1 MYFIMLNVCACI
13 LLLSS
18 VLTIAILLKKQF
30 KQWKG
35 TPLYILSIS
44 DVLFSM
50 FTSSI
55 LFTNCIIHFTYINH
69 NKVNSVFPVSDNIW
83 NIERGN
89 ENQQIKLESFAEK
102 LNTVI
107 NPDYFNA
114 IPKCNIISIIMKY
127 GMLFFPFVNSFVSLL
142 IFSVECNLN
151 VFYLKKQ
158 CFKFLHSE
166 EAICEDDTSI
176 NKFNSEI
183 KFDSVIKSKNISV
196 IKQYMKNILYVF
208 NYNETKKD
216 KTITTIFVLS
226 QWIIPVIITGLL
238 YLSEYNTN
246 LTRDMENKKCFIE
259 SILFLDD
266 CHNNIKSINM
276 FQNPEFETDTAIVY
290 DNFTSN
296 EDYIKFQTFNITQV
310 NEIISKVQN
319 LIFSTMNDIST
330 MSFNTTSY
338 NISEVIDKTKYLDT
352 YIKDIEQNKNAGN
365 VFNPV
370 SVKNNTNLQS
380 DIQLSNYTNRV
391 NGESLLFDY
400 LMKNS
405 SRDTLRVKIYNNEIN
420 TNTTEKLN
428 VRKLQTDVSENKG
441 TINNFMNTTEK
452 YNILIMSNDSKY
464 HNNKEVKELKELKP
478 TEIFL
483 HTKINIYQNDNTSKT
498 MQVYII
504 DKCFVSIEFLKVHL
518 LILVFIIYF
527 LPILFSSILQQYGKL
542 NCKIVLEKLK
552 AKNKILLNNFKSE
565 YTNEINNMYFDVPM
579 NSKGFTLKQ
588 KFTYLDENPHTQEL
602 VDFNKLQLMRIHH
615 EDFNQKWN
623 KHCKDNKHN
632 ISFDETKIQLNII
645 SQRATN
651 MLQLFDSIKMSL
663 LSGVLLWT
671 PLFFECLI
679 KVFTV
684 LYIPEWLLNITYL
697 TGIAFSTLRNIFNL
711 KMIKLQEKD
720 INTTKINSIHP
731 IT

>member
-1 MYFIMLNVCACI
+1 
-13 LLLSS
+13 
-18 VLTIAILLKKQF
+18 
-30 KQWKG
+30 
-35 TPLYILSIS
+35 
-44 DVLFSM
+44 
-50 FTSSI
+50 
-55 LFTNCIIHFTYINH
+55 
-69 NKVNSVFPVSDNIW
+69 
-83 NIERGN
+83 
-89 ENQQIKLESFAEK
+89 
-102 LNTVI
+102 
-107 NPDYFNA
+107 
-114 IPKCNIISIIMKY
+114 
-127 GMLFFPFVNSFVSLL
+127 
-142 IFSVECNLN
+142 
-151 VFYLKKQ
+151 
-158 CFKFLHSE
+158 
-166 EAICEDDTSI
+166 
-176 NKFNSEI
+176 
-183 KFDSVIKSKNISV
+183 
-196 IKQYMKNILYVF
+196 
-208 NYNETKKD
+208 
-216 KTITTIFVLS
+216 
-226 QWIIPVIITGLL
+226 
-238 YLSEYNTN
+238 
-246 LTRDMENKKCFIE
+246 
-259 SILFLDD
+259 
-266 CHNNIKSINM
+266 M

-290 DNFTSN
+290 DNFTNN
-296 EDYIKFQTFNITQV
+296 EDYIKLQISNITQV

-319 LIFSTMNDIST
+319 IIFSTMNDIST

-370 SVKNNTNLQS
+370 SVKNNTNLRS

-428 VRKLQTDVSENKG
+428 VRKLQTDVTENKG
-441 TINNFMNTTEK
+441 TINNFINTTEK

-504 DKCFVSIEFLKVHL
+504 DKCFVSIEFLK
-518 LILVFIIYF
+518 
-527 LPILFSSILQQYGKL
+527 QYGKL

-720 INTTKINSIHP
+720 INTAKINSIHP